1 MLGWEFGRKKITNE
15 SIIISTQPPRAKI
28 IKAITILLQPS
39 VLLIELFL
47 VLSVIN
53 VAFAMNQD
61 CSAELTL
68 RRPNY

>member
-1 MLGWEFGRKKITNE
+1 MLGIWKKKNYKE

-28 IKAITILLQPS
+28 IKANTILLQPS
-39 VLLIELFL
+39 VLLIQLFL
-47 VLSVIN
+47 VLSVVI